1 MQKFYKK
8 VVQNKGYDGLDMV
21 VIREKREEKRKGK
34 GRFAINAKPNP
45 YTTLITH
52 HDTAIPLPG
61 TKNIKAGEMRMRGE
75 LGKGVSDGL
84 GEQSE
89 PVPFFYSTTA

>member
-52 HDTAIPLPG
+52 HDTISPSPQN
-61 TKNIKAGEMRMRGE
+61 KNRKSRREEKRGE
-75 LGKGVSDGL
+75 
-84 GEQSE
+84 
-89 PVPFFYSTTA
+89 